1 VSATDAVTVTTI
13 VSVAPAS
20 AFRIFTEDVDRWW
33 RRGSRFR
40 PALRAG
46 GTMRFEPGV
55 GGRLVEIYGE
65 AEGDLFEV
73 GRVLIWEPG
82 RRLVFDWRGRNFAR
96 HEKTTVEVRFEA
108 EGDGTRVVLEH
119 RGWDGIPA
127 DHLSRHGLEGSAF
140 TALIGLFWADLLV
153 RMRRQAA
160 AAVSGS

>member
-1 VSATDAVTVTTI
+1 
-13 VSVAPAS
+13 
-20 AFRIFTEDVDRWW
+20 
-33 RRGSRFR
+33 
-40 PALRAG
+40 
-46 GTMRFEPGV
+46 MRFEPGV